1 MSETIYVYHSK
12 TKLAFST
19 LGAMAFVLIG
29 VVIITDSLNKN
40 DMGTVMIGV
49 GGSAFFALFSIM
61 GFIKLLQRNRPI
73 LEINA
78 QGIIDHSNTWGLIQ
92 WQDIAFISTIAIQR
106 QKFICIDVYDE
117 SIFLARTSGI
127 KRKLILLNK
136 KWGFPL
142 ITFNVAA
149 GNHSTEQIMT
159 EMKTRLN
166 HFRETRLNKAQK
178 QLSHFKKKKK

>member
-1 MSETIYVYHSK
+1 MSETIYIYPSK
-12 TKLAFST
+12 TKLAFSI

-40 DMGTVMIGV
+40 DMEKVMIGV
-49 GGSAFFALFSIM
+49 GCSALFALCSIM

-178 QLSHFKKKKK
+178 QLSYFKKKKK

>member
-12 TKLAFST
+12 TKLALLILVS
-19 LGAMAFVLIG
+19 LGFVLAGII
-29 VVIITDSLNKN
+29 IITEGLNKN
-40 DMGTVMIGV
+40 DMEKVMIGV
-49 GGSAFFALFSIM
+49 GGSAFFTLGSIM

-92 WQDIAFISTIAIQR
+92 WQDIAFISTITIQR

-136 KWGFPL
+136 KWGLPL
-142 ITFNVAA
+142 IIFHVEV

-159 EMKTRLN
+159 EMETRLN